1 MIELRTYVFLDS
13 LQPQLAS
20 YVAATSRGFFP
31 VPHEASLWVEI
42 APGMEINR
50 VTDIA
55 QKSTSVKP
63 GVQVVERQFGVL
75 EVHAPEQDE
84 VMEAGAQ
91 ILRHLQLSEK
101 MRKIPRV
108 LTSEIITNVDPYQAM
123 LINRMRRGSLL
134 IPGQALYIL
143 EVEPSVYATLAAN
156 QAEKASPVSLI
167 DIQAIGAFGR
177 LYLAGSESVV
187 SEGAKAAEDALRS
200 VDGR

>member
-20 YVAATSRGFFP
+20 YVAATSRGFLP

-91 ILRHLQLSEK
+91 ILRHLQVSEK
-101 MRKIPRV
+101 MRKVPRI
-108 LTSEIITNVDPYQAM
+108 LTSEIITNVDPYQSM
-123 LINRMRRGSLL
+123 LINRMRHGNLL

-156 QAEKASPVSLI
+156 QAEKAAPVSLI

-187 SEGAKAAEDALRS
+187 SEGVKAAEDALRS